1 MATYKEKVG
10 TAVVN
15 VAGNYPGAV
24 DGQLWYDST
33 AGSYKYQFAAV
44 TTTGS
49 WSTGNS
55 MNLSADGRGLG
66 TQGTQD
72 AALAVGG
79 ATTGGTIANTEI
91 YNGTNWTEV
100 NDLNAT
106 RTAMTSLGSNTATVA
121 TGGGPPAVT
130 STELWNG
137 TNWTEVNNMNA
148 SKQTG
153 NGSGTATA
161 GLAFGGT
168 PTPTNANTEVW
179 NGTNWTEVNNLNSGR
194 YSLGGA
200 GTSTDAIAFAGSP
213 EPSGVGLNEQW
224 NGTNWTEVNN
234 INTGRTYIG
243 SAGTSTSAALG
254 FGGLTGST
262 YLTIT
267 EQFNGTNWTEQN
279 DLGTARFMPGGAGTT
294 TAGLAYGGGI
304 PGGKTAATEEWNV
317 GVPIGA
323 WSTGGN
329 LNRAREKGASAGISN
344 SSALYFGGS
353 PAPAGETESYNGTNW
368 TEVNDLNTNRDD
380 LAGNGT
386 QTSALATGGSG
397 TVTELWN
404 GTNWTEVNNL
414 TRSGSTAAMGAA
426 GVNSTSSLVFGGGAP
441 LVALTEAWNG
451 TNWTEVNDLNAAKDR
466 VGGTGIITSALCF
479 GGRTPGTTA
488 TNESWNG
495 TNWTEVGD
503 LNTARAALG
512 AAGDNNTSALAF
524 GGGPA
529 NTELWNGISWTEVA
543 DISQAGDAGGSNGTA
558 TSALYSGRNTSPAAS
573 TEEWNGN
580 SKTQKTLTS

>member
-1 MATYKEKVG
+1 MSEYKSIHGAKVQTYSTDPDNPITGQVWFNATSG
-10 TAVVN
+10 TLKFQFQGAGAWSSGGN
-15 VAGNYPGAV
+15 LNTGRESAGSQNIGSAPHSALAAGN
-24 DGQLWYDST
+24 
-33 AGSYKYQFAAV
+33 
-44 TTTGS
+44 
-49 WSTGNS
+49 
-55 MNLSADGRGLG
+55 
-66 TQGTQD
+66 
-72 AALAVGG
+72 
-79 ATTGGTIANTEI
+79 
-91 YNGTNWTEV
+91 
-100 NDLNAT
+100 
-106 RTAMTSLGSNTATVA
+106 
-121 TGGGPPAVT
+121 GGPPA
-130 STELWNG
+130 SGITELY
-137 TNWTEVNNMNA
+137 
-148 SKQTG
+148 
-153 NGSGTATA
+153 
-161 GLAFGGT
+161 
-168 PTPTNANTEVW
+168 
-179 NGTNWTEVNNLNSGR
+179 NGTNWTEVNNLNTSR
-194 YSLGGA
+194 YG
-200 GTSTDAIAFAGSP
+200 
-213 EPSGVGLNEQW
+213 PS
-224 NGTNWTEVNN
+224 
-234 INTGRTYIG
+234 
-243 SAGTSTSAALG
+243 
-254 FGGLTGST
+254 
-262 YLTIT
+262 
-267 EQFNGTNWTEQN
+267 
-279 DLGTARFMPGGAGTT
+279 GAGTT

-404 GTNWTEVNNL
+404 GANWTEVNNL

-543 DISQAGDAGGSNGTA
+543 DISQAGDAGGSNGIA

-580 SKTQKTLTS
+580 STTQKTLTS